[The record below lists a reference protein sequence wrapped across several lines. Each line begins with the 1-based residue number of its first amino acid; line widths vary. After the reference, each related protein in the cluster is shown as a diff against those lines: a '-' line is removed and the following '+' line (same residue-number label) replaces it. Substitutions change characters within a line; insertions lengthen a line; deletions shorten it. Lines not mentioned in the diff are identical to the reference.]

1 MGSKWL
7 PLTTASI
14 LGQAPSRV
22 ILPEPPEELKCLS
35 ENLAAAIRAKIEL
48 NGSISFS
55 DYMEM
60 ALYEPGLGYYSA
72 GLQKFGAGGDFVT
85 APQLGSVFAQCL
97 ARQVRQIGNVLGQY
111 EIIEA
116 GAGSGVLAADLLET
130 LQEGGP
136 PTQYR
141 ILERSAY
148 LRQVQRETL
157 EHRVPQWMDRVSWLD
172 QPPVAGWQG
181 VFIAHEVL
189 DALTVDRFLCEDGS
203 IRQMRVSHDQDGFT
217 WDKAQYPQATEEH
230 IRSMLAGLQHPPTDD
245 YQSEINTQLSAW
257 LKAVTGSLE
266 KGAAIFIDYG
276 YPRQEYYLPQRRNGT
291 LICHYRHRAH
301 DDPFIWPGLTDISAS
316 VDFTALAEAADNCGF
331 DVSGYTSQAMFL
343 LGCGIEEVISGFQ
356 TLSEIDRVRKNIEV
370 RKLTLPGE
378 MGERFQ
384 VMAMCRDLSEDLTG
398 NLRGFAL
405 RDLRYRL

>member
-1 MGSKWL
+1 MCSA
-7 PLTTASI
+7 T
-14 LGQAPSRV
+14 SRV

-35 ENLAAAIRAKIEL
+35 ENLAGVIRAKIEL
-48 NGSISFS
+48 SGSISFA

-72 GLQKFGAGGDFVT
+72 GLQKFGEGGDFVT

-97 ARQVRQIGNVLGQY
+97 AKQVMQIGHVLGQY

-116 GAGSGVLAADLLET
+116 GAGSGVLAADLLEA
-130 LQEGGP
+130 LQEKGP
-136 PTQYR
+136 PTRYR

-148 LRQVQRETL
+148 LRQVQHETL
-157 EHRVPQWMDRVSWLD
+157 EHRVPQWMDRISWLD
-172 QPPVAGWQG
+172 QPPVADWQG
-181 VFIAHEVL
+181 VFISNEVL
-189 DALTVDRFLCEDGS
+189 DALTVDRFSCDDGN
-203 IRQMRVSHDQDGFT
+203 IRQMRVRKDGDGFT
-217 WDKAQYPQATEEH
+217 WDQAPYPQVMEEQ
-230 IRSMLAGLQHPPTDD
+230 IRTTLAGLKHPPTDD
-245 YQSEINTQLSAW
+245 YQSEINTQLPGW
-257 LKAVTGSLE
+257 LQAVTEGLK
-266 KGAAIFIDYG
+266 KGTALFVDYG

-316 VDFTALAEAADNCGF
+316 VDFTALAEAADSCGF

-343 LGCGIEEVISGFQ
+343 LGCGLEEVISGFQ
-356 TLSEIDRVRKNIEV
+356 ALSEKDCVRKNIEV

-384 VMAMCRDLSEDLTG
+384 VMALCRDLGEDLTE